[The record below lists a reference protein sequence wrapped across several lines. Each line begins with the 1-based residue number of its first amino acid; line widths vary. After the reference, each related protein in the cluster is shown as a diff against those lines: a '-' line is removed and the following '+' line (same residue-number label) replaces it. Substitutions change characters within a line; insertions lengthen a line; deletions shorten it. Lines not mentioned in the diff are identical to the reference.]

1 MSINYNTEE
10 AIDKLRKMQ
19 EQLTDQY
26 QFEMAVLEEKI
37 INLTL
42 KGNNNE

>member
-26 QFEMAVLEEKI
+26 QFEIAVLEQQI
-37 INLTL
+37 QNLTL
-42 KGNNNE
+42 RGE